1 MELQLGWEEGKC
13 GVLSPGLSSMG
24 TRLAMASA
32 LCVVGKGSVL
42 GEAWHQGI

>member
-1 MELQLGWEEGKC
+1 MELQFGWEEGKC
-13 GVLSPGLSSMG
+13 GVLSAGLS
-24 TRLAMASA
+24 TCLAMASA